1 VSSYRPVFSEAA
13 VAFFVSLPKSR
24 QRVLL
29 DRSRELAADPFL
41 RPDFR
46 STDIEGREICHL
58 LVDDFIFDYWVDH
71 AVRSVMITE
80 IEDAR

>member
-1 VSSYRPVFSEAA
+1 VAAYRPVFSDAA
-13 VAFFVSLPKSR
+13 VAFFVSVPKTR

-41 RPDFR
+41 RPDFQ
-46 STDIEGREICHL
+46 SADGEGRQICHL

-71 AVRSVMITE
+71 AIRAVMITE
-80 IEDAR
+80 IEDAG